1 LCLVLGGGP
10 VYLIDMFSKRLKGD
24 SKSSNS
30 GMLEKMEM
38 EYSNKEVMKKIL
50 IHLDLRD
57 RRNLD
62 PFLRKPAKY
71 CSPLELTQSHGSVM
85 FRSCRWDFLSF
96 VITSIELNS

>member
-1 LCLVLGGGP
+1 VLGGGP

-30 GMLEKMEM
+30 RLLEKMEM

-57 RRNLD
+57 RRGI
-62 PFLRKPAKY
+62 
-71 CSPLELTQSHGSVM
+71 SIH
-85 FRSCRWDFLSF
+85 LSESLQN
-96 VITSIELNS
+96 VVAHSN